1 MALGLSGGFSSVFV
15 RGVSSG
21 RTTDNDFSFSP
32 TQGDSRSYG
41 LLSLAR
47 SALLGLAVWKRTGVC
62 KIRALHSRYC
72 THNHI
77 RNSRYFTLPQHSN
90 LQSSWSVTI
99 LEKKLTLRYFVFLH
113 YIPIWMNTRV
123 FIRWLNSCIW
133 EEWIRKFW
141 EEIYWIVQFYLG
153 NFLQEPPQ
161 ISFINYSRVKKNH
174 IPLKLS

>member
-32 TQGDSRSYG
+32 AQGDSRSYG

-47 SALLGLAVWKRTGVC
+47 SALPGLAVWKRTGVG
-62 KIRALHSRYC
+62 KIRALHFRYC

-77 RNSRYFTLPQHSN
+77 RNICYFTLPQHSN

-99 LEKKLTLRYFVFLH
+99 LEKTDFAIFCISASYSNMHEYRNFHQMIEQLYMGRMNQEVLGRILLNCVFLLGFTFYKH
-113 YIPIWMNTRV
+113 HLKISV
-123 FIRWLNSCIW
+123 F
-133 EEWIRKFW
+133 
-141 EEIYWIVQFYLG
+141 
-153 NFLQEPPQ
+153 
-161 ISFINYSRVKKNH
+161 KKNH